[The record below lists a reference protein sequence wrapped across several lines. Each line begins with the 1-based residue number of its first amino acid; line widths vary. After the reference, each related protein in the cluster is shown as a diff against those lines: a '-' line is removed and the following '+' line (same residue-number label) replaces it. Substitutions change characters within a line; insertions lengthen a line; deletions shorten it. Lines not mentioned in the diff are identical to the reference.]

1 MVTGKSTESATTFI
15 LRNVS
20 IDLAD
25 LTEQVVDRIG
35 RAGAMDFILALD
47 AAAADYDF
55 TVTLRD
61 KLNEELA
68 KEDAAAEKVHGNPT
82 EQFLRWLVRMDDPA
96 DEQGVKDRQTVRLS
110 TIIDRARDLLGGA

>member
-1 MVTGKSTESATTFI
+1 MVTQKSAEPATTFI

-35 RAGAMDFILALD
+35 RAGALDFILALD
-47 AAAADYDF
+47 ESAADYDF
-55 TVTLRD
+55 TRTLRD
-61 KLNEELA
+61 KLNEALA
-68 KEDAAAEKVHGNPT
+68 KEDAAAGLGDKT
-82 EQFLRWLVRMDDPA
+82 EQFLRWLVAMDDPT
-96 DEQGVKDRQTVRLS
+96 DEQGVKDRQVVRLS